1 MEESNVKQER
11 VVNLVNFVRG
21 CEPRKPMD
29 LVMPVRKQMEMG
41 RFYGLPQT
49 FLLQYDA
56 MLREDMIALCD
67 KSDRLLKFGVWME
80 MNRQLTE
87 KVGIPW
93 RGRPGFD
100 WDWYVNPGFLPAYT
114 PTQRE
119 AIIDEVFAAFAAHF
133 GYYPQVAGSWLLD
146 AHSMAYMSEQYHVK
160 AFCICR
166 EQYAVDAYTL
176 WGGYYSG
183 GYYPSKN
190 NMLCPA
196 SREENTIS
204 TPVFRMLGIDP
215 IYGYDE
221 KINHAGFEQGCCTM
235 EPVWSSG
242 NNSDVLDWYFR
253 QYFENPCVC
262 FSHCTTGQENSFGW
276 EKMKKGYVMQ
286 LEKLQKLQM
295 AGSVRIEFLEETG
308 IRFRKNFSHTPTSAL
323 CALQDWAG
331 NGYKSIWFSS
341 QFYRANLFFDRT
353 NLFFRDI
360 QIFDDRYQEAYLK
373 EPNPNWD
380 ARYENLSVVDAR
392 LWSTESNSCRLKVA
406 DDAVDIMV
414 EEKGETLAVDIVRGE
429 HPTAQIVLTAD
440 RILIRGCSSI
450 EYDLGAPDRPVK
462 IGADGLKFVRNGFAY
477 MVGINGIVLP
487 TSTGCKIEPINN
499 CISFC
504 MH

>member
-1 MEESNVKQER
+1 
-11 VVNLVNFVRG
+11 
-21 CEPRKPMD
+21 
-29 LVMPVRKQMEMG
+29 
-41 RFYGLPQT
+41 
-49 FLLQYDA
+49 
-56 MLREDMIALCD
+56 
-67 KSDRLLKFGVWME
+67 ME

-87 KVGIPW
+87 KLGIPW

-119 AIIDEVFAAFAAHF
+119 AIIDEVFAAFATHF

-196 SREENTIS
+196 SRAENTIS

-221 KINHAGFEQGCCTM
+221 QINHAGFEQGCCTM

-276 EKMKKGYVMQ
+276 EKMKKGYADFDPTVGSEQGGVRPLLIIQNDVGNKYSPTTVVVPITSKVGKKSHQPTHVPVQCEGLSMNSMAL
-286 LEKLQKLQM
+286 LEQIRTLDKSRLKSRVEELDAETM
-295 AGSVRIEFLEETG
+295 KRIETALLISVGVKEERHG
-308 IRFRKNFSHTPTSAL
+308 
-323 CALQDWAG
+323 G
-331 NGYKSIWFSS
+331 
-341 QFYRANLFFDRT
+341 
-353 NLFFRDI
+353 
-360 QIFDDRYQEAYLK
+360 
-373 EPNPNWD
+373 
-380 ARYENLSVVDAR
+380 
-392 LWSTESNSCRLKVA
+392 
-406 DDAVDIMV
+406 
-414 EEKGETLAVDIVRGE
+414 
-429 HPTAQIVLTAD
+429 
-440 RILIRGCSSI
+440 
-450 EYDLGAPDRPVK
+450 
-462 IGADGLKFVRNGFAY
+462 
-477 MVGINGIVLP
+477 
-487 TSTGCKIEPINN
+487 
-499 CISFC
+499 
-504 MH
+504 